1 MVKIKSVYLLFI
13 FLFTLGCQS
22 KDFDKKAMR
31 LKSVAL
37 EINEINCKSLQLRD
51 SIQNEWNRFNEMLET
66 RVPADMPEREKQNL
80 LKLSNAPL
88 IRIFKWYNRLDDTIK
103 VELRKVEILDSL
115 TVDHVSQLSKSIQK
129 LEDEKIQLMIQLNQ
143 WDESRFE
150 EIKEEIIEISER
162 PCLK

>member
-1 MVKIKSVYLLFI
+1 M
-13 FLFTLGCQS
+13 LGCQN
-22 KDFDKKAMR
+22 KDFDKKSIR

-51 SIQNEWNRFNEMLET
+51 SIQNEWTRFNQMLES

-103 VELRKVEILDSL
+103 MELRKVEILDSL
-115 TVDHVSQLSKSIQK
+115 TVDHLTQLSKNIQK
-129 LEDEKIQLMIQLNQ
+129 LEDEKIQLMIQINQ
-143 WDESRFE
+143 WEDSRFE
-150 EIKEEIIEISER
+150 VLKEEIIKISDR
-162 PCLK
+162 PCLE